1 MTLKS
6 PVLALLLTLIAG
18 AAHLS
23 AQVSAPA
30 QPTTKRKAGLRIYR
44 SIVEQM
50 RTWEEN
56 LLLQGPQVR

>member
-1 MTLKS
+1 MTLKL
-6 PVLALLLTLIAG
+6 PVHALLPTLIAG
-18 AAHLS
+18 AAHL
-23 AQVSAPA
+23 SAPA

-50 RTWEEN
+50 RIWEEN